1 MKKYVYSFIVIVVSL
16 SLISCGNKQEQMQQ
30 GGQPEETPVVTVK
43 IPTDSAMTYSRYSTS
58 IEGIV
63 NSEARPKISGYIT
76 EVLVDEGQK
85 VKKGQILFRLETES
99 LSEEASAA
107 QANIEAAEV
116 QVNQLKPL
124 VEKEIVSENQLATAK
139 AQLSQAKAA
148 YQSVMANI
156 GYATVKS
163 PVDGYV
169 GEIRTRA
176 GNLVSPSDPKPLTV
190 VTDISK
196 VYAYFSMNEKDYL
209 NFLKTAKGE
218 TKEEK
223 IENMPEISL
232 LMANGEEYPYKGKIQ
247 TVNSQIGKQSGSVS
261 FRAIFDNPG
270 QILTNG
276 STGEVRLPTYHN
288 DVPVIPKKSTFE
300 RQGRTYVM
308 KVSKTDSST
317 VALLSEISVL
327 GSQGNIYIIDSGIEK
342 GEEIVAEGVDRLRT
356 GQPIQPNE
364 QPWDSVAKPVRVQFK

>member
-1 MKKYVYSFIVIVVSL
+1 MI
-16 SLISCGNKQEQMQQ
+16 
-30 GGQPEETPVVTVK
+30 
-43 IPTDSAMTYSRYSTS
+43 
-58 IEGIV
+58 
-63 NSEARPKISGYIT
+63 
-76 EVLVDEGQK
+76 
-85 VKKGQILFRLETES
+85 
-99 LSEEASAA
+99 
-107 QANIEAAEV
+107 ANE
-116 QVNQLKPL
+116 
-124 VEKEIVSENQLATAK
+124 
-139 AQLSQAKAA
+139 
-148 YQSVMANI
+148 
-156 GYATVKS
+156 
-163 PVDGYV
+163 
-169 GEIRTRA
+169 
-176 GNLVSPSDPKPLTV
+176 
-190 VTDISK
+190 
-196 VYAYFSMNEKDYL
+196 
-209 NFLKTAKGE
+209 
-218 TKEEK
+218 
-223 IENMPEISL
+223 
-232 LMANGEEYPYKGKIQ
+232 EEYLKKGKIQ